1 MGQPVVLPK
10 LEVPR
15 QKLHWSFRVLW
26 IAGGLLAVSMMV
38 LGGAMYRVHLVRAE
52 AERARDEQ
60 IAQEKADAEA
70 KIREAQV
77 VAAKAAAMKA
87 QAEAKAAEAAAASTL
102 ALANT
107 LPSTVPT
114 VADDF
119 GGKDGKKGRHHRRGH
134 TSTRARKLAVGSS
147 EGGAGKAASPGP
159 KRNDAAIDEL
169 LSKMK

>member
-38 LGGAMYRVHLVRAE
+38 LGGAMYRVHLVRVE
-52 AERARDEQ
+52 AERARDAQ

-77 VAAKAAAMKA
+77 AAAKAAALKA
-87 QAEAKAAEAAAASTL
+87 QAEAKAAEAAAAAKTL

-107 LPSTVPT
+107 LPSTETAPT
-114 VADDF
+114 TADDF
-119 GGKDGKKGRHHRRGH
+119 AGKKGHHHRRGH
-134 TSTRARKLAVGSS
+134 TSARARKIAVGSS
-147 EGGAGKAASPGP
+147 EGGSGKNVAPGP

>member
-15 QKLHWSFRVLW
+15 PKLHWSFRVLW
-26 IAGGLLAVSMMV
+26 IAGGLLAISVLI
-38 LGGAMYRVHLVRAE
+38 LGGAMYRVHLVHAE
-52 AERARDEQ
+52 AERVRDEK
-60 IAQEKADAEA
+60 IAHEKAEAEA

-77 VAAKAAAMKA
+77 AAAKAAAEKA
-87 QAEAKAAEAAAASTL
+87 MAEAKAAEAAAAKSL

-107 LPSTVPT
+107 LPAAGAVPED
-114 VADDF
+114 AS
-119 GGKDGKKGRHHRRGH
+119 KKASHHHRGH
-134 TSTRARKLAVGSS
+134 TSLRAHRMIASAKDTSSGSS
-147 EGGAGKAASPGP
+147 AKTASGGS